1 MALTQRFVHMEA
13 MGSWNSACTEI
24 EWRLHMAQSLQH
36 KYAEDSSPNL
46 PFQMTVGEQGN
57 FGTGLVFRVRAKTTS
72 HLLFNTLSSLSFP
85 SCLLSAPA

>member
-1 MALTQRFVHMEA
+1 
-13 MGSWNSACTEI
+13 
-24 EWRLHMAQSLQH
+24 MAQSLQH